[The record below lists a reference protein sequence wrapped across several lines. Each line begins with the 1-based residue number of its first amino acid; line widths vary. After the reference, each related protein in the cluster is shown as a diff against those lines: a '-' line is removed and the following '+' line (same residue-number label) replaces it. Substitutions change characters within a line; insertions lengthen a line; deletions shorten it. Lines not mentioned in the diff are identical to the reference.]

1 MYEAA
6 NMEDNTEK
14 HAVTPGEVL
23 PARELLGD
31 LLLAMNI
38 PAEALEAYQLDLKGH
53 PNRFNDI
60 YDAAIAAKN
69 AGDEQK
75 ARMYFESLLKLTE
88 SVDSNRP
95 EIEEASAFVG
105 HKES

>member
-1 MYEAA
+1 M
-6 NMEDNTEK
+6 
-14 HAVTPGEVL
+14 L
-23 PARELLGD
+23 
-31 LLLAMNI
+31 
-38 PAEALEAYQLDLKGH
+38 
-53 PNRFNDI
+53 NDI